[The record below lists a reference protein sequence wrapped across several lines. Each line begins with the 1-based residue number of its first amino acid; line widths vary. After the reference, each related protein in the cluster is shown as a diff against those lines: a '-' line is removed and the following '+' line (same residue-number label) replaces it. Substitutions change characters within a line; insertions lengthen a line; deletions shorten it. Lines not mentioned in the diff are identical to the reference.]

1 MLKIILSGCHGKMG
15 KVLQSM
21 IVAKEEMMVVAG
33 IDQNTDLPSDFPVYA
48 QLAQVQETAD
58 VVIDF
63 SHFSTVTQL
72 VNDAK
77 ALHLPVVVATTG
89 LTPDIQAT
97 INQAS
102 EEIAIFQSANMSLGI
117 NVLIKALQAV
127 TPIL

>member
-21 IVAKEEMMVVAG
+21 IAAKEEMTVVAG

-58 VVIDF
+58 VVVDF
-63 SHFSTVTQL
+63 SHFSAVAQL

-97 INQAS
+97 IDQAS
-102 EEIAIFQSANMSLGI
+102 EEIAIF
-117 NVLIKALQAV
+117 
-127 TPIL
+127 